1 MENIHDDP
9 ASLLPSGPSGPNPS
23 ASQDELQ
30 ARRKHEQLLLVACER
45 GLLDDVARL
54 VHLSGVHRFEL
65 VRDAK
70 GRTPMHLAAGRGRA
84 AVLEFLWSKSA
95 DMDAEDAEGRTP
107 LHLAAVNGHVECVRV
122 LVDKG
127 GVFVDGTEGRWGMT
141 AAEMAV
147 GRVVGGG
154 AGGGGG
160 GQEEVVRF
168 LAGRGAKRGDELVAM
183 MVRGAGGGGADDKG
197 EDKDKDKDGNVMMV
211 AMAFVVGLLGVLLYY
226 VFFVVEVVT

>member
-1 MENIHDDP
+1 MENIRDDP
-9 ASLLPSGPSGPNPS
+9 AGSDPS
-23 ASQDELQ
+23 ALQDELQ

-154 AGGGGG
+154 AGAGGGEG

-168 LAGRGAKRGDELVAM
+168 LAGRGAKRGEELVAM
-183 MVRGAGGGGADDKG
+183 MVRGAEGGGGGGADDKG
-197 EDKDKDKDGNVMMV
+197 KDKDDNVMMV

>member
-147 GRVVGGG
+147 GRVVGAEKATSTSRSRSRRRPASRRRGSPSRLRRRPGG
-154 AGGGGG
+154 PSS
-160 GQEEVVRF
+160 RCP
-168 LAGRGAKRGDELVAM
+168 AGR
-183 MVRGAGGGGADDKG
+183 
-197 EDKDKDKDGNVMMV
+197 
-211 AMAFVVGLLGVLLYY
+211 
-226 VFFVVEVVT
+226 TH